1 MVILTEIGQNRWI
14 LGPEAVNPGSGGTG
28 TAGAVERRCGR
39 RGHDTGLGG
48 AAPHGRGRNRARA
61 AKCGLERHGMGAAE
75 IELER
80 HGTGAAEIE
89 LESQTLR
96 RKR

>member
-1 MVILTEIGQNRWI
+1 
-14 LGPEAVNPGSGGTG
+14 
-28 TAGAVERRCGR
+28 
-39 RGHDTGLGG
+39 
-48 AAPHGRGRNRARA
+48 
-61 AKCGLERHGMGAAE
+61 MGAAE

>member
-1 MVILTEIGQNRWI
+1 V
-14 LGPEAVNPGSGGTG
+14 V
-28 TAGAVERRCGR
+28 
-39 RGHDTGLGG
+39 
-48 AAPHGRGRNRARA
+48 
-61 AKCGLERHGMGAAE
+61 KCGLERHGTGAAE